1 MQFRSFAMSQT
12 RHVTT
17 ALRRPR
23 PAFGWLCLGAL
34 LGCGDYLRSVCDRG
48 ALPSCGPQD
57 IASPADLAPP
67 SALALVRPRQF
78 EWRALLSLESRQS
91 LLGLVGRQLLL
102 HNSISTRSFNIQ
114 YYDIDIDGNDLLSRV
129 IANKSSNILSNRILS
144 GQEWLVRTASR
155 YYVIGDREYG
165 ISEIDIKDG
174 EMNTLTRDCRSNR
187 GSPGFAHQQLDA
199 LAVSCEDGRVMGFYL
214 SRSMTSSIPRATV
227 DALTIADWPDLA
239 SGPALMVFRE
249 STIHMTSAG
258 DAEDLAR
265 WQEQLGSAV
274 FSQLLGSGRVTAAYV
289 ADINRD
295 GQPELL
301 FVQDGAVRA
310 VSYRGRE
317 AVSHGGAF
325 VAWPRPLA
333 SVPGG
338 ETARSVALADLNGDG
353 FPDLVLGTNR
363 SLHLYRNTAGGF

>member
-1 MQFRSFAMSQT
+1 MQFRSFAMSHT
-12 RHVTT
+12 RHFAM
-17 ALRRPR
+17 ALHRRR
-23 PAFGWLCLGAL
+23 RAFSWLCLGAL

-48 ALPSCGPQD
+48 SLPSCGPQD
-57 IASPADLAPP
+57 ITSPADLAPP
-67 SALALVRPRQF
+67 SALALIRPRQL
-78 EWRALLSLESRQS
+78 EWRAVLTLESRQS
-91 LLGLVGRQLLL
+91 LLGLVGRQVLL
-102 HNSISTRSFNIQ
+102 HNSISTKFFNIQ
-114 YYDIDIDGNDLLSRV
+114 YYDIDID
-129 IANKSSNILSNRILS
+129 SSNSPNRVRASKSTNISSNRILS
-144 GQEWLVRTASR
+144 GQEILTRTASR
-155 YYVIGDREYG
+155 YYVIGDKEYG
-165 ISEIDIKDG
+165 ISEIDINDG
-174 EMNTLTRDCRSNR
+174 ELNPLTRDCRSNR

-199 LAVSCEDGRVMGFYL
+199 LAVGCEDGRVMGFYL

-239 SGPALMVFRE
+239 SGPTLMVFRG
-249 STIHMTSAG
+249 STIDMTSAG
-258 DAEDLAR
+258 GAEDRER

-274 FSQLLGSGRVTAAYV
+274 FSPLLGSDRVTAAYV

-317 AVSHGGAF
+317 AVGHGGAF

-363 SLHLYRNTAGGF
+363 ALHLYRNTVGGF